1 MATDCNN
8 NMMMMHS
15 KRRRATLLVLTITTI
30 SSFLIHGVSGTIIT
44 IPVEADATIRE
55 DTPLINYGT
64 SDAIEFITPPS
75 DTYNDGTRIEGILR
89 FDMSSLLSSTSPS
102 GGGGGD
108 DGVDEMIIKK
118 AVLKL
123 FTNDKC
129 NLSKEALISYT
140 GDIGNMQTSH
150 VQGSSNWGA
159 ETDVTWESFAYT
171 NAEDLYSNDELV
183 QTPLETF
190 TANNWIDVDVT
201 SFLRSTMMMSSSSS
215 KTYFSLKISS
225 SLEFH
230 GANDNIA
237 LCHFYSS
244 NWSHGQLSPQLYVDY
259 STPSSSSST
268 TTSGSSAAN
277 SAGGS
282 SYNPLNHKPSSS
294 SENTAAVVVTTAN
307 CATPY
312 AEFRHGYQFVSGE
325 VVSNNGK
332 NFECREWPMTPWCS
346 NDSYAPG
353 IGRNWGLAWKVRKIC
368 SEFTLLQEI
377 RCSLET

>member
-8 NMMMMHS
+8 NMMLHS
-15 KRRRATLLVLTITTI
+15 TRRRATLLITITMV
-30 SSFLIHGVSGTIIT
+30 SSFLMNGVSGTIIT

-55 DTPLINYGT
+55 DTPRINYGT

-75 DTYNDGTRIEGILR
+75 DTHNDGTRIEGILR
-89 FDMSSLLSSTSPS
+89 FDMSSLLSSLSD
-102 GGGGGD
+102 GGGD
-108 DGVDEMIIKK
+108 DASEMVIKK

-129 NLSKEALISYT
+129 NLSKEALLSYT

-150 VQGSSNWGA
+150 VQSSSNWGA

-171 NAEDLYSNDELV
+171 NAEDLHSNDDELV

-190 TANNWIDVDVT
+190 TANNWIDIDVT
-201 SFLRSTMMMSSSSS
+201 TFLRSDMMST
-215 KTYFSLKISS
+215 KKFFSLKISS
-225 SLEFH
+225 SLESH

-268 TTSGSSAAN
+268 TSGSAAN

-312 AEFRHGYQFVSGE
+312 KDFRAGYQFISGE
-325 VVSNNGK
+325 VVSAEGK
-332 NFECREWPMTPWCS
+332 NFECKEWPMTPWCS
-346 NDSYAPG
+346 NSDYAPG
-353 IGRNWGLAWKVRKIC
+353 GSRNWGLAWKVRNK
-368 SEFTLLQEI
+368 
-377 RCSLET
+377 

>member
-1 MATDCNN
+1 MMATDCN

-15 KRRRATLLVLTITTI
+15 RRRGATLLTITITMV
-30 SSFLIHGVSGTIIT
+30 SSFFINGVSGTIIT

-55 DTPLINYGT
+55 DTPRINYGT

-89 FDMSSLLSSTSPS
+89 FDMSSLHHESS
-102 GGGGGD
+102 GD
-108 DGVDEMIIKK
+108 DGVDEMVIKK

-129 NLSKEALISYT
+129 NLSKEALLSYT

-150 VQGSSNWGA
+150 VQSSNWGA

-171 NAEDLYSNDELV
+171 NAEDLYHSTNDDELIET
-183 QTPLETF
+183 TPLETF

-201 SFLRSTMMMSSSSS
+201 SFLRSTMMMASS
-215 KTYFSLKISS
+215 KKFFSLKISS

-268 TTSGSSAAN
+268 TTSGSAAN

-312 AEFRHGYQFVSGE
+312 TDFRAGYQFQSGE
-325 VVSNNGK
+325 VVSAEGK
-332 NFECREWPMTPWCS
+332 NFECNEWPNTPWCS
-346 NDSYAPG
+346 NPSYAPG
-353 IGRNWGLAWKVRKIC
+353 SSRNWGLAWTVRTNIYEKLWRDFI
-368 SEFTLLQEI
+368 SSTSRDSLL
-377 RCSLET
+377 T

>member
-1 MATDCNN
+1 
-8 NMMMMHS
+8 MMIRFR
-15 KRRRATLLVLTITTI
+15 RRRATLSVLTITMV
-30 SSFLIHGVSGTIIT
+30 SLSLIRGVSGTIIT

-75 DTYNDGTRIEGILR
+75 DAYNDGTRIEGILR
-89 FDMSSLLSSTSPS
+89 FDMSSLHHESSD
-102 GGGGGD
+102 D
-108 DGVDEMIIKK
+108 DGEMIIKK

-129 NLSKEALISYT
+129 NLSKEALLSYT

-150 VQGSSNWGA
+150 VQSSSNWGA

-171 NAEDLYSNDELV
+171 NAEDLYSNDDELV

-190 TANNWIDVDVT
+190 TANNWIDIDVT
-201 SFLRSTMMMSSSSS
+201 SFLRSTMMSSM
-215 KTYFSLKISS
+215 KFFSLKISS
-225 SLEFH
+225 NLESH

-268 TTSGSSAAN
+268 TTSSGSAAN

-282 SYNPLNHKPSSS
+282 AYNPLNHKPSSS
-294 SENTAAVVVTTAN
+294 SENTAAVVITTAN

-312 AEFRHGYQFVSGE
+312 EDFRAGYQFVSGE
-325 VVSNNGK
+325 VVSAEGK
-332 NFECREWPMTPWCS
+332 NFECNEWPMTPWCS
-346 NDSYAPG
+346 NPSYAPG
-353 IGRNWGLAWKVRKIC
+353 KGRNWGLAWKVRTTA
-368 SEFTLLQEI
+368 F
-377 RCSLET
+377 